1 MTKTL
6 KPTEEAEE
14 LEIVFIAGYHPFQF
28 YSMIVFFVAVILFVF
43 YIVRKVFWLA
53 EFRHSDRLRAPF
65 SQIWLATPLS
75 VSTAFRLLSRREI
88 IADDLP
94 ENVEKNISEKN
105 SAEWI
110 QKLNETFFIWI
121 NELK

>member
-14 LEIVFIAGYHPFQF
+14 VEIVFIAGYHPFQF
-28 YSMIVFFVAVILFVF
+28 YSMIVFLVAVTLFVF
-43 YIVRKVFWLA
+43 YIVRKGFWLD
-53 EFRHSDRLRAPF
+53 EFRQSDGLRA
-65 SQIWLATPLS
+65 SSTQIRLETSLS

-94 ENVEKNISEKN
+94 ENVEKSITEKD
-105 SAEWI
+105 SAE
-110 QKLNETFFIWI
+110 
-121 NELK
+121 